1 MKKHGILNSDISKV
15 LADMGHTDQLTVADC
30 GLPIPRG
37 VNKIDL
43 SLKIGNPKFID
54 VLEEVLKDMEVE
66 KVYLAEE
73 IKNNNSP
80 VYEQV
85 SALVGKE
92 VSVEFLSHEDFK
104 KLTLDSKAII
114 RTGEVSPFANIIL
127 QSNVIF

>member
-15 LADMGHTDQLTVADC
+15 LADMGHTDQLTIADC
-30 GLPIPRG
+30 GLPIPKG
-37 VNKIDL
+37 VNKVDL

-54 VLEEVLKDMEVE
+54 VLDEVLKDMEIE
-66 KVYLAEE
+66 KIYLAEE

-80 VYEQV
+80 VYEQI
-85 SALVGKE
+85 STLVGKE

-114 RTGEVSPFANIIL
+114 RTGEVTPFANIIL